1 MQRQNG
7 TANTSIIIDGCN
19 DFEHMN
25 KKQTPVKDSVSLHT
39 YLKIYKYGK
48 ETHYSS

>member
-25 KKQTPVKDSVSLHT
+25 KTDSCEGLCVSV
-39 YLKIYKYGK
+39 YLFKIYKYGK